1 MKQLLM
7 NHVAAFAI
15 EDAIETVLEFTLAL
29 KYLVGILV
37 VKAHIMGM
45 LHPVNS

>member
-15 EDAIETVLEFTLAL
+15 EDAIKTVLLFTLVR
-29 KYLVGILV
+29 KYLVDILV
-37 VKAHIMGM
+37 VKVHIMGM
-45 LHPVNS
+45 LHLVYS